1 MLFSIAGNLSDS
13 HGKIKHSE
21 KSQVEEMK
29 KIIEKKK
36 TTKRINGKEVTVM
49 EGLKGRLFLCDLA

>member
-1 MLFSIAGNLSDS
+1 MLFSIEGTLSDS
-13 HGKIKHSE
+13 NGKITHSE

-29 KIIEKKK
+29 KIIEKN
-36 TTKRINGKEVTVM
+36 TKRRNGKEVTVT

>member
-1 MLFSIAGNLSDS
+1 MIA
-13 HGKIKHSE
+13 KIKHSE

-29 KIIEKKK
+29 IIGKN
-36 TTKRINGKEVTVM
+36 TKRRNGKEVTVT